1 MGNSLM
7 VWDVIPQALWAGERN
22 STVGSQGGGLAIHM
36 DLWHIHPAHA
46 QHGGHSGNGL
56 AWAQGVLDHHLVF
69 FWAYRDAQQA
79 HLPIWLNGDAARH
92 FELPGGGIW

>member
-36 DLWHIHPAHA
+36 DLGLVHPNHP
-46 QHGGHSGNGL
+46 QCGGHSGNGF
-56 AWAQGVLDHHLVF
+56 AGSQGMVNHQPIGSWKD
-69 FWAYRDAQQA
+69 RDA
-79 HLPIWLNGDAARH
+79 
-92 FELPGGGIW
+92 